1 MRSSLRCVA
10 RNKAYVL
17 MTICQIIGAGFS
29 LFSKAAIAKGMNP
42 FVFIVYRQAFAVV
55 SLCPFAFFDRKHD
68 ETLSFNILCKIFLV
82 SLFGLTLAAN
92 LFCASLNYVSATLA
106 AAFTNIIP
114 AVTFILAVLF
124 RVESV
129 SIKEMYGKA
138 KIMGTIL
145 SICGAIVFGLVKG
158 PPIVSSSNDQNGS
171 HNSFTAPHS
180 KGDQIKGVF
189 LMLASNVTMALWFI
203 LQGFVVKKYPAK
215 LRFTAIQCLCCCMQT
230 AVLAVILER
239 DPSAWKLGWNINL
252 LAVAYCGVIVT
263 AISYWFTLM
272 VIEEKGAVFPTLFTP
287 LALILTAV
295 FSAFVWQ
302 ETLHW
307 GSIGGMILLVSGL
320 YAVLWGK
327 NKESKKERRSN
338 ETENTRRQSKE
349 DNNNDTTTMDIPTQ
363 NEPMSSMV
371 PSTR

>member
-55 SLCPFAFFDRKHD
+55 SLCPFAFFDR
-68 ETLSFNILCKIFLV
+68 
-82 SLFGLTLAAN
+82 LTLAAN